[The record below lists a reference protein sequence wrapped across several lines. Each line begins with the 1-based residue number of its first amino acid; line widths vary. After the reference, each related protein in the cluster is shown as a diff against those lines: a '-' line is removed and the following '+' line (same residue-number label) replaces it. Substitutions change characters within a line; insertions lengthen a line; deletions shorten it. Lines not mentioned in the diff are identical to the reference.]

1 MRRARLVDILTAL
14 SSEVVDSRRAF
25 ALGGYPWGYDSSNGT
40 SCPDIPGGSWV
51 LLIHRGE

>member
-25 ALGGYPWGYDSSNGT
+25 ALGGYPWGYDSACGT
-40 SCPDIPGGSWV
+40 MEAWQP
-51 LLIHRGE
+51 